1 MSADLTKSLDLY
13 AKLTRQIPTFDERS
27 EVENVLIWREAI
39 YEALLAGQKLSE
51 TQNEVL
57 AEADDRLVEQAAWIT
72 EHFPQVFEHGRRVPR
87 DRWWW
92 HLNEGPQ
99 VREEAERAA

>member
-1 MSADLTKSLDLY
+1 MSADLSKSLDLY
-13 AKLTRQIPTFDERS
+13 ATLTKQMHMFDERS

-51 TQNEVL
+51 TQNKVL
-57 AEADDRLVEQAAWIT
+57 AQADDRLVEQAAWIT
-72 EHFPQVFEHGRRVPR
+72 QHFPQVFEHGRRAPR
-87 DRWWW
+87 NRWWW
-92 HLNEGPQ
+92 HLDKGPQ